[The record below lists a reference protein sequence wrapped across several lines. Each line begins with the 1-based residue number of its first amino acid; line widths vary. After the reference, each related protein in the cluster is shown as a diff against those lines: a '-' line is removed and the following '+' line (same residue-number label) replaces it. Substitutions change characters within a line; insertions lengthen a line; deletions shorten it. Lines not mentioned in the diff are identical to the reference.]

1 MQHELVVTAGGA
13 ELASAAADHVVA
25 RAHDAVARTG
35 RFEFAVSGGHTPW
48 AMFDAL
54 GERDMP
60 WGATTIYQTDERIAP
75 AGDPDRN
82 LAHLTEALAGVPAHV
97 VAMPVEDPDPGAAA
111 QRYAEELPEHF
122 DVVHLGLGPDG
133 HTASLVPGD
142 DVLGVT
148 DRLVAVTTSPYQGR
162 RRMTLTYPALAR
174 AAQLLWLVSGS
185 SKAAALQRLLAGD
198 RSIPAG
204 RVTAAGS
211 VVIADS
217 EAAGDS
223 EAARDGEAVRD
234 GEAAQHAPATKDPEA
249 R

>member
-1 MQHELVVTAGGA
+1 MQHELVITAGGA
-13 ELASAAADHVVA
+13 ELASVAADHVVA
-25 RAHDAVARTG
+25 RAREAVTRTG

-60 WGATTIYQTDERIAP
+60 WRATTIYQTDERIAP

-82 LAHLTEALAGVPAHV
+82 LTHLIDALEGVPTQV
-97 VAMPVEDPDPGAAA
+97 VAMPVQEPDPDTAA
-111 QRYAEELPEHF
+111 QRYAEGLPEHF

-142 DVLGVT
+142 DVLDVT
-148 DRLVAVTTSPYQGR
+148 DRLVAVTSSPYEGR

-174 AAQLLWLVSGS
+174 AAQLVWLVSGS
-185 SKAAALQRLLAGD
+185 SKAAALRRLLAGD
-198 RSIPAG
+198 TSIPAG

-211 VVIADS
+211 VVIVDS
-217 EAAGDS
+217 ESAGDSEAAGDGEAAGDS
-223 EAARDGEAVRD
+223 EAAG
-234 GEAAQHAPATKDPEA
+234 HAPATKATE
-249 R
+249 RR